1 MIHSEY
7 YLLFKRNVMIFLL
20 FMRNFDTHM
29 AKIKLVFAIVAFY
42 SKDEVNLNYLNLVI
56 REINGVV

>member
-1 MIHSEY
+1 
-7 YLLFKRNVMIFLL
+7 
-20 FMRNFDTHM
+20 M